1 LQQEFEANFV
11 VCREKVRRMEQQ
23 QQEEAEQQPEA
34 VRVSYWE
41 ELCEECRA
49 TSSGSSTTEHGFEI
63 RAKQGP
69 SYHAAAVASLASAR
83 FKLLE
88 KKLHMTEER
97 ERRLQVRAEFLST
110 WHPVVMSPGCTDI
123 LLHAGGH
130 IFRAHKSVL
139 VNCSLHS
146 LSPHSCPCLW
156 MPFRV
161 DNFLFA
167 SGLLICK
174 ECDS

>member
-1 LQQEFEANFV
+1 
-11 VCREKVRRMEQQ
+11 MEQQ
-23 QQEEAEQQPEA
+23 QQEEEAEQQPEA

-41 ELCEECRA
+41 ELCEECKA

-97 ERRLQVRAEFLST
+97 ERRLQVRVEFLST

-139 VNCSLHS
+139 VNCSLLF
-146 LSPHSCPCLW
+146 LSHNINALAFGCFSELMISC
-156 MPFRV
+156 
-161 DNFLFA
+161 
-167 SGLLICK
+167 LLLVC
-174 ECDS
+174 